1 MRRKEVRREKEG
13 KEEIQT
19 EGPQILN
26 PGQLADPPV

>member
-1 MRRKEVRREKEG
+1 MRRERKRNE
-13 KEEIQT
+13 KEEIET